1 MTQNQAKLLKMEQ
14 NKPKITERKPELTQ
28 NDFKNAN
35 TTQKEN

>member
-1 MTQNQAKLLKMEQ
+1 MTQNQAKLPKMEQ